1 MDLRL
6 KINPQL
12 FIIWLFHLSAIIGIS
27 LGYSDW
33 FLSKTPLNLCVLLL
47 VMILNF
53 NLKNSRNLIAFI
65 VIVFLGFSVEV
76 LGVHFAWFFGNY
88 SYGENFGIKLFDV
101 PLLIGVN
108 WGILS
113 LTSYTIVSAYI
124 KKVWLK
130 AGLAALLMLILDFL
144 MEYIAPRF
152 DFWEFHSEAVPLR
165 NYVSWF
171 IFAFLFTLICHFLKV
186 KGNLKTAT
194 HIFAVQLIFFL
205 YFYGYF

>member
-1 MDLRL
+1 MHL
-6 KINPQL
+6 KINSQL

-27 LGYSDW
+27 SGYSDW

-47 VMILNF
+47 VMILSF
-53 NLKNSRNLIAFI
+53 NLKNIRNLVAFI
-65 VIVFLGFSVEV
+65 VIVILGFSVEV
-76 LGVHFAWFFGNY
+76 LGVHFAWFFGKY
-88 SYGENFGIKLFDV
+88 SYGDNFGIKLFDV

-113 LTSYTIVSAYI
+113 LTSYTIVSTYV
-124 KKVWLK
+124 KKLWLK
-130 AGLAALLMLILDFL
+130 AVLAALLMLTLDYL

-152 DFWEFHSEAVPLR
+152 DFWEFHSEAVPFR

-171 IFAFLFTLICHFLKV
+171 LFAFLFILICHFLKV
-186 KGNLKTAT
+186 KGSVKTAA
-194 HIFAVQLIFFL
+194 HIFGVQLIFFL